1 MTAGIV
7 ELPDDF
13 PERLRNLRE
22 HRYLTQTDLA
32 FRAEISPRSVHEL
45 ESGRR
50 DRAQVQTI
58 MLLAKVLEV
67 TYADLLNG
75 KTSAPVSGDPAE
87 NDRGQIPVADSAKTA
102 PATPSPPTSQFPATS
117 PPPPAPT
124 VASRHRPGRIA
135 LAAAALLLTASVLL
149 VVAGGPGRKFQVR
162 ESDGIV
168 EVHDALL
175 GRLLWRQDFANAIQ
189 CWRVS
194 PWDDDI
200 LLVGL
205 AAQRAGGGQLLALD
219 LKSGKTL
226 WDIEPDL
233 APLAQAFDPQ
243 FVYSGAFHC
252 RDILEADLD
261 GDDRREIVVNF
272 IHNKWFPSVVCV
284 VGRDGAVE
292 SQYANR
298 GHVYD
303 IHIADTDSDGKDEII
318 CAGTNNAPAYNGA
331 TIFILDDEHRTGA
344 AIDPLTSPGC
354 GTPDSSLVRIV
365 IPIWPEEALR
375 ALGTRDRIEAFEA
388 RTFNRQDGTVGI
400 QASIGHQKDDYY
412 SVDFDAELR
421 PTFLG
426 ISDHLLT
433 KFTQGGASEH
443 LWDRAWLNGHLRFE
457 QGILVESS
465 PLP

>member
-7 ELPDDF
+7 ELPEDF

-22 HRYLTQTDLA
+22 QRYLTQTDLA

-58 MLLAKVLEV
+58 MLLARVLEV

-75 KTSAPVSGDPAE
+75 KASVPVSGDPAE
-87 NDRGQIPVADSAKTA
+87 SDRGQIPVADSATTA
-102 PATPSPPTSQFPATS
+102 PATTSLPASQIPSTP

-124 VASRHRPGRIA
+124 VTSRRRPGRIA
-135 LAAAALLLTASVLL
+135 LAAAVLLLTAGVLL
-149 VVAGGPGRKFQVR
+149 VVAGAPGRKFQVH
-162 ESDGIV
+162 ESDGVV

-175 GRLLWRQDFANAIQ
+175 GRLLWRQDFANSIQ

-205 AAQRAGGGQLLALD
+205 AAQRAGGGRLLALE

-226 WDIEPDL
+226 WDVEPDL
-233 APLAQAFDPQ
+233 TPLAQAFDPQ
-243 FVYSGAFHC
+243 FVYSGAFIC
-252 RDILEADLD
+252 RDIMVADLD
-261 GDDRREIVVNF
+261 GNDQREIVVHF
-272 IHNKWFPSVVCV
+272 VHNKWYPSVVCV
-284 VGRDGAVE
+284 VDRGGAVE

-331 TIFILDDEHRTGA
+331 TIFILDHEHRTGA

-354 GTPDSSLVRIV
+354 GSRIRRSCGSSSRSGRKRRSGLSAPGIASR
-365 IPIWPEEALR
+365 PSKPER
-375 ALGTRDRIEAFEA
+375 STG
-388 RTFNRQDGTVGI
+388 RTAPW
-400 QASIGHQKDDYY
+400 AS
-412 SVDFDAELR
+412 R
-421 PTFLG
+421 PTSA
-426 ISDHLLT
+426 I
-433 KFTQGGASEH
+433 
-443 LWDRAWLNGHLRFE
+443 
-457 QGILVESS
+457 
-465 PLP
+465 